1 MKVTQ
6 IKTAEPFKGFY
17 PINELTLDH
26 IISDMQENGFDP
38 TEPLIIWK
46 EKKVLVDG
54 HTRLVGAKKVGIA
67 DVPVVEISFPSELEA
82 LEYAAKKNSNRRH
95 NINAWRFRAFR
106 ILDERSEEGGDK
118 KSKNHRANLRGDSGK
133 TAERTA
139 KLIGVGTRTVEK
151 MRTILDFGTDEDIE
165 DVENNEMS
173 IDAAY
178 KLAQEEKERIEEEK
192 KRAKLFNRTT
202 DSIEWALWT
211 WNPVTGCE
219 HGCKYC
225 YARDIADRFY
235 EQGFAPT
242 FHEVRLDAP
251 KNNKI
256 PKVGTVGEHNVFVC
270 SMADLFGK
278 WVPDEWIEKI
288 FESIEESPDWWNFLF
303 LTKNPERYLE
313 LDFPDNC
320 WIGATATNQK
330 EMDRTIKVFKQLRSK
345 TGNVLFISCE
355 PLMGKIETD
364 LEPVDWLIVG
374 GRSRSKG
381 MEAGQPEWEWVEE
394 LIWQARERDVQIY
407 FKPNLTVVPKEYPEL

>member
-1 MKVTQ
+1 MKIAQ
-6 IKTAEPFKGFY
+6 IKTASPFEDFY
-17 PINELTLDH
+17 PINKLTLDH
-26 IISDMQENGFDP
+26 IISDMQENGYDQ
-38 TEPLIIWK
+38 TEPVIIWK
-46 EKKVLVDG
+46 EKKILVDG
-54 HTRLVGAKKVGIA
+54 HTRLAGAEEVGI
-67 DVPVVEISFPSELEA
+67 DDIPIVEISFKSEIEA

-106 ILDERSEEGGDK
+106 ILDEKNPQGGDHK
-118 KSKNHRANLRGDSGK
+118 KQNANLRFEKSSS
-133 TAERTA
+133 ERTA

-151 MRTILDFGTDEDIE
+151 MRTILDYGTDEDIE

-178 KLAQEEKERIEEEK
+178 KSAQEEKERIEEEK

-235 EQGFAPT
+235 EQGFEPT
-242 FHEVRLDAP
+242 FHDMRLDAP

-256 PKVGTVGEHNVFVC
+256 PKVDEVGEHNVFVC

-278 WVPDEWIEKI
+278 WVPDEWIEKV
-288 FESIEESPDWWNFLF
+288 FESIKESPDWWNYLL
-303 LTKNPERYLE
+303 LTKYPDRYLK
-313 LDFPDNC
+313 LDIPDNC
-320 WIGATATNQK
+320 WVGATATNQK
-330 EMDRTIKVFKQLRSK
+330 EMDKTVTAFQKLRKKVD
-345 TGNVLFISCE
+345 NYLFISCE
-355 PLMGKIETD
+355 PLMGKIEAD
-364 LEPVDWLIVG
+364 LSCIDWLIIG

-381 MEAGQPEWEWVEE
+381 MDAGQPKWEWVED
-394 LIWQARERDVQIY
+394 LIWQAREHDVQVY
-407 FKPNLTVVPKEYPEL
+407 FKPNLTVVPKEYPKI